1 MRCDITEFERGC
13 HLSADVCV
21 IGAGIAGI
29 AVTRQLM
36 NSGRRV
42 ILLESGGTD
51 YDPAIQELAA
61 GESVGLPYYPLA
73 ETRLRFF
80 GGTSAIWGGRIAEMN
95 EIDFEPRPWV
105 EHSGW
110 PISRRELHRWYAEAR
125 RMLGVEP
132 ADADERF
139 WPLIGAVAPAF
150 DPYFV
155 RTAFWQFDPLPGR
168 FSLTR
173 CRDLVTSPEVTVIT
187 RATATHI
194 QARHDLGVIEH
205 VSIGDPAGHRAFIR
219 AKHFVLAAGGLEN
232 ARLLLAS
239 NDVYP
244 SGLGNEHDLVGRF
257 FMEHPH
263 ARGGRIHTEQPWRL
277 LRLYTLQHRVAGET
291 VAACLRP
298 GDGLQRRAGIL
309 NTAFSLG
316 CRPHSGRQPFI
327 GNRAYRLAKHRLQ
340 PTRSNRW
347 LWQTGKRSIL
357 GLSRLTDPLR
367 PWLLTQSGRCGL
379 YAILRAEQ
387 APNPRSRVY
396 LSGERDALGVPRLV
410 LDWQLQDID
419 KRSVRVAMQAFDS
432 ELRRLGLGHVELAPW
447 LEDPD
452 LPWQFD
458 PSISNHPVGG
468 YHHMGTT
475 RMADRPSRGVVDR
488 KGRVFGLANLYVAGS
503 SVFAT
508 GGWANPTLTLAA
520 LSLRL
525 GEHLRQVER
534 RARVPELSTATN
546 EPTRE
551 AMLGAS

>member
-1 MRCDITEFERGC
+1 MRIDITQLERGSN
-13 HLSADVCV
+13 LSADVCV
-21 IGAGIAGI
+21 IGAGVAGI
-29 AVTRQLM
+29 AVTRQLL
-36 NSGRRV
+36 NSGLRV
-42 ILLESGGTD
+42 ILLESGGAD
-51 YDPAIQELAA
+51 YDHAIQDLAA

-80 GGTSAIWGGRIAEMN
+80 GGTSAIWGGRIAEMD

-110 PISRRELHRWYAEAR
+110 PVSRHELQPWYAEAR
-125 RMLGVEP
+125 RMLGVESIET
-132 ADADERF
+132 DERL
-139 WPLIGAVAPAF
+139 WPLIGATAPAF

-173 CRDLVTSPEVTVIT
+173 CRDLVISPEMTIIT

-205 VSIGDPAGHRAFIR
+205 VSVGDPAGHRAFIR
-219 AKHFVLAAGGLEN
+219 ARHFVLAAGGLEN

-244 SGLGNEHDLVGRF
+244 SGLGNEYDLAGRF

-263 ARGGRIHTEQPWRL
+263 ARGGRIHTTQPWRL
-277 LRLYTLQHRVAGET
+277 LRLYTLRHRVAGET

-309 NTAFSLG
+309 NTSFSIG
-316 CRPHSGRQPFI
+316 CRPHFGRQPFI
-327 GNRAYRLAKHRLQ
+327 GNRAYRLAKHRLE
-340 PTRSNRW
+340 PTRSTRW
-347 LWQTGKRSIL
+347 LWQTGKRSII

-367 PWLLTQSGRCGL
+367 PWLLAQSGRCGL
-379 YAILRAEQ
+379 YAIVRAEQ
-387 APNPRSRVY
+387 APNPHSRVY

-410 LDWQLQDID
+410 LDWQLQNID
-419 KRSVRVAMQAFDS
+419 KRSVRVAMQGFDS
-432 ELRRLGLGHVELAPW
+432 ELRCLGLGHVELAPW

-458 PSISNHPVGG
+458 SSISNHPIGG

-475 RMADRPSRGVVDR
+475 RMADHPTRGVVDAN
-488 KGRVFGLANLYVAGS
+488 GRVFGLANLYVAGS
-503 SVFAT
+503 STFPT
-508 GGWANPTLTLAA
+508 GGWANPTLTLTA

-525 GEHLRQVER
+525 GDHLR
-534 RARVPELSTATN
+534 RASRQARITELPTGTLDQPAETAPGT
-546 EPTRE
+546 
-551 AMLGAS
+551 A